1 MHLANTVI
9 ELIDGYLKAHPEDRD
24 LGRHRKRIALSPR
37 TGDGQ
42 GLWLH
47 VALEALSNPRCG
59 RFEIGADVLAAAH
72 QVMSTK
78 PSSMLAAL
86 HRARAPHPL
95 TWVEWATPDDR
106 SASRRGWL
114 VLEQQD
120 GAIAVPFARG
130 RQDGTIS
137 IQAYALAIGWDQEVR
152 AADLLANP
160 DIAEMVRYHRETAS
174 DSVNLKAVLEKA
186 EPGAGADN
194 DVTAAL
200 SRSFSDEDFAAIIGL
215 DDRLRMVPMDQYG
228 VLQPER
234 GSERTTTRLVR
245 CRELVALLLLIN
257 SRNAVH
263 VGEGEDLAKLNR
275 ARQRKAKPGLMP
287 LRPVSLDLSR
297 RLRAA
302 RRTGGGV
309 DEREVRAHIVR
320 GHFKVRASGVFW
332 WSAHTRFGTPAAP
345 RDYAVLG
352 LPENT
357 S

>member
-1 MHLANTVI
+1 MHLANTAI
-9 ELIDGYLKAHPEDRD
+9 ELIDGYLRAHPEDRD

-78 PSSMLAAL
+78 PASMLAAL

-95 TWVEWATPDDR
+95 TWVEWITPDDR

-114 VLEQQD
+114 ILEQED
-120 GAIAVPFARG
+120 GAIAIPFASG
-130 RQDGTIS
+130 RPDGAIK
-137 IQAYALAIGWDQEVR
+137 IQAYALDIGWDREVR
-152 AADLLANP
+152 AADLLADP
-160 DIAEMVRYHRETAS
+160 DIAQMVLHHQETAS
-174 DSVNLKAVLEKA
+174 DPAKLKAALEKA
-186 EPGAGADN
+186 APGSDADN
-194 DVTAAL
+194 DVAAAL
-200 SRSFSDEDFAAIIGL
+200 TRSFSDEDFAAIIGL
-215 DDRLRMVPMDQYG
+215 DDRLRMVPVDQYG
-228 VLQPER
+228 TLHPER
-234 GSERTTTRLVR
+234 GSERIASRLIR
-245 CRELVALLLLIN
+245 CRELIAILLLIN

-263 VGEGEDLAKLNR
+263 VGEGENLVKLNR
-275 ARQRKAKPGLMP
+275 ARERKAKPGLVP

-302 RRTGGGV
+302 RRSGGGV

-332 WSAHTRFGTPAAP
+332 WSAHTRFGTPTTP
-345 RDYAVLG
+345 RDYAVHG
-352 LPENT
+352 TPERIP
-357 S
+357 